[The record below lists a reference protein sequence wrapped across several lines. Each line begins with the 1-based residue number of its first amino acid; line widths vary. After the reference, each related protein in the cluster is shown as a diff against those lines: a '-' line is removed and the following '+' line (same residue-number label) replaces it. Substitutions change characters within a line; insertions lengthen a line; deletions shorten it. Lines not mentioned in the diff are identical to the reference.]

1 MRAVQIMQ
9 IRIKL
14 YTLKDISAAQ
24 VQEKL
29 TRFIDTGF
37 AVSRELI
44 QMHEENRFKFYC
56 FDLPFKIPQDKI
68 YHQGCIYTVTVR
80 TLNPKLAEYFY
91 QVCTNHYTEDFKGLT
106 AQICVLPK
114 KRIECLYTLTPAIL
128 KDDQKGYWRTHM
140 NLEGFEQRLKI
151 NLIKKW
157 NYFTGEQIEED
168 FPLYTLLEFLNQKP
182 IGVKYKNITLLGDKL
197 RLQIADDE
205 ISQKIAYMALGTG
218 LLENCSRGSG
228 FVNYRW
234 L

>member
-1 MRAVQIMQ
+1 MHVFQ
-9 IRIKL
+9 IRMKL
-14 YTLKDISAAQ
+14 YVLNDISTEA

-37 AVSRELI
+37 AVSRELL
-44 QMHEENRFKFYC
+44 QMHEENRYKYYSH
-56 FDLPFKIPQDKI
+56 DLLYPIERDRI
-68 YHQGCIYTVTVR
+68 YRKGHIYTVTVR
-80 TLNPKLAEYFY
+80 TLDPKLAEYFC
-91 QVCTNHYTEDFKGLT
+91 QVCANHYTEDFKGLT

-114 KRIECLYTLTPAIL
+114 KRIEYLYTLTPAIL

-182 IGVKYKNITLLGDKL
+182 IGVKYKNIKLLGDKL

-205 ISQKIAYMALGTG
+205 TSQKIAYMALGTG
-218 LLENCSRGSG
+218 VLENNSRGCG
-228 FVNYRW
+228 YVNYRW